1 MTGSAAAIIAGG
13 RGTRLGGLAKGLIT
27 VDGQRIIDR
36 QRQALQ
42 AVFAH
47 VVVIAND
54 PVVWRDIGL
63 PVVADRVADAGPLAG
78 IDAALAALA
87 DRATD
92 VVCVAADMPFLESDL
107 LRLLRDHAPGA
118 DAVVPRVAGNPE
130 PLLARYAVRL
140 SPMIAA
146 QLGSGDFAV
155 HRFLRRLPVIW
166 LDEPALRAVDP
177 SLRSFTNVNT
187 PADWKAAEAV
197 DRR

>member
-1 MTGSAAAIIAGG
+1 
-13 RGTRLGGLAKGLIT
+13 
-27 VDGQRIIDR
+27 
-36 QRQALQ
+36 
-42 AVFAH
+42 

-54 PVVWRDIGL
+54 PVAWHDIGL

-87 DRATD
+87 HRATD
-92 VVCVAADMPFLESDL
+92 VVCVASDMPFLEPDL

-118 DAVVPRVAGNPE
+118 DAVVPRLADNPE

-146 QLGSGDFAV
+146 QLSSGDFAV
-155 HRFLRRLPVIW
+155 HRFLQRLPVIW

-187 PADWKAAEAV
+187 PADWKAAEAP